1 MTQVIAASEFKATCL
16 AVLDVV
22 AESAEEFVITKRGQP
37 VARLIPIAPIAKS
50 LLGSVTYSSL
60 EDVMSLVGD
69 EWDADR

>member
-1 MTQVIAASEFKATCL
+1 MTQIIAASEFKATCL

-37 VARLIPIAPIAKS
+37 VARLIPIAPIEKS

-60 EDVMSLVGD
+60 EDVMSPVGD

>member
-1 MTQVIAASEFKATCL
+1 M

-37 VARLIPIAPIAKS
+37 VARLIPIAPVSKS
-50 LLGSVTYSSL
+50 LLGSVTYASL
-60 EDVMSLVGD
+60 EDVMSPVEG